1 MAHILLVVAED
12 VLARNLERLANL
24 VPANPEGSDVRF
36 CHPSRQN
43 THKIEY
49 KNVVYILSI

>member
-1 MAHILLVVAED
+1 LLVVAED